1 MSNKTVKASPKAFP
15 QPLRDFIVSINFR
28 TLKSAESGLNMGF
41 SSSLEGVGTNA
52 YDSEA
57 LDRGTSVNSP
67 SECLCCSRKLCCG
80 SLGLSSSDGIEG
92 ARNGIGIMMSENSV
106 LDRANDSG
114 RLPYFRS

>member
-1 MSNKTVKASPKAFP
+1 
-15 QPLRDFIVSINFR
+15 
-28 TLKSAESGLNMGF
+28 MGF

-67 SECLCCSRKLCCG
+67 SEGLCCSRKLRRG
-80 SLGLSSSDGIEG
+80 SLGLSSSDGIDG
-92 ARNGIGIMMSENSV
+92 ARNGVGIMTSENSV